1 MNDIQVVPIDR
12 PASQGTLV
20 EQTRA
25 VAEVAAAVRVAQDNP
40 RSESA
45 AHAAMIETC
54 SRLSV
59 ANRAFYE
66 VPNRGAGASIHL
78 ARELARIWG
87 NLDYGVRELSRDDE
101 AGTSE
106 MQVWA
111 WDQQTNARSTRSFI
125 APHVRMKGGQRQRL
139 TDIGDIYLSNQNVG
153 ARAVREC
160 IFAVLPGWFIAEA
173 DARCKETIRNGDGRP
188 LEDRIA
194 DAVASFAEMDVSL
207 AQLETRLEVK
217 RGQWSPTHLA
227 TLARVY
233 SSITVDGIAPG
244 EYFPDKPLDLS
255 SLPTDHREEAG
266 DGRPTTDDPAPLGS
280 LDEAHPEYV
289 EPEA

>member
-1 MNDIQVVPIDR
+1 MSDIQTIPTVERPV
-12 PASQGTLV
+12 PASQGTIV

-25 VAEVAAAVRVAQDNP
+25 AAEVAAAVRVAQDNP

-45 AHAAMIETC
+45 SRAAMLETC
-54 SRLSV
+54 SRMAV
-59 ANRAFYE
+59 ASRAFYE
-66 VPNRGAGASIHL
+66 VPNRGAGPSIHL

-125 APHVRMKGGQRQRL
+125 APHVRMKKGKRERL

-160 IFAVLPGWFIAEA
+160 IFAVLPGWFVAEA
-173 DARCKETIRNGDGRP
+173 DERCKQTLRNGDGKP
-188 LEDRIA
+188 FDEQVDSAVQAFADEFSVTLEQI
-194 DAVASFAEMDVSL
+194 
-207 AQLETRLEVK
+207 ETLLDVK
-217 RGQWSPTHLA
+217 RAKWTPQHL
-227 TLARVY
+227 LRLRRIY
-233 SSITVDGIAPG
+233 SSITVDGIPADQ
-244 EYFPDKPLDLS
+244 YFVEQTVDLS
-255 SLPTDHREEAG
+255 ALPQVEL
-266 DGRPTTDDPAPLGS
+266 DPA
-280 LDEAHPEYV
+280 HPDYV
-289 EPEA
+289 APEGGQS